1 MADRAARGK
10 RRAEPSRKRRRRGS
24 EPRPAG
30 RRADRPENHE
40 GITPEFLQQMRE
52 LEAEPAAPPVRTGPG
67 VRELLAGIDA
77 DLRADPVYQ
86 QALSKLAYGLPP
98 VTSAPGQPRGWDV
111 STSSSGNFGHGQEQG
126 W

>member
-1 MADRAARGK
+1 MSDRATRGK
-10 RRAEPSRKRRRRGS
+10 RRAEPSRKRRRRAE

-52 LEAEPAAPPVRTGPG
+52 LETEQPVTHVRTGPG

-77 DLRADPVYQ
+77 DLRADRVYQ
-86 QALSKLAYGLPP
+86 QALYRLAYG
-98 VTSAPGQPRGWDV
+98 
-111 STSSSGNFGHGQEQG
+111 
-126 W
+126 